1 MLLSALVRLFNAAT
15 TFVLPFGGRAL
26 VAEDRGGDARRPRR
40 RGRLTAG
47 RILER
52 VSFVTALAAAIGL
65 LIGVPLL
72 IVALSVAGPVGWIVA
87 AVVLPVAVLV
97 AILWLGRAR
106 PGDGE
111 PPQL

>member
-1 MLLSALVRLFNAAT
+1 MAQ
-15 TFVLPFGGRAL
+15 
-26 VAEDRGGDARRPRR
+26 DRGGDARRPRR
-40 RGRLTAG
+40 GGRLTRATYS
-47 RILER
+47 RR

-72 IVALSVAGPVGWIVA
+72 IVALTVAGPIGWIVA
-87 AVVLPVAVLV
+87 AVLLPVAVL
-97 AILWLGRAR
+97 ATILWLGRAR

>member
-1 MLLSALVRLFNAAT
+1 
-15 TFVLPFGGRAL
+15 
-26 VAEDRGGDARRPRR
+26 
-40 RGRLTAG
+40 
-47 RILER
+47 

-72 IVALSVAGPVGWIVA
+72 IVALTVVGPVGWIVA

-97 AILWLGRAR
+97 TILWLGRAR

-111 PPQL
+111 PPDV

>member
-1 MLLSALVRLFNAAT
+1 MRSRRRPSVVVDPPIVRL
-15 TFVLPFGGRAL
+15 
-26 VAEDRGGDARRPRR
+26 PRR
-40 RGRLTAG
+40 

-72 IVALSVAGPVGWIVA
+72 IVALTVAGPVGWIVA

>member
-1 MLLSALVRLFNAAT
+1 MRLREGLSS
-15 TFVLPFGGRAL
+15 
-26 VAEDRGGDARRPRR
+26 RR
-40 RGRLTAG
+40 RSTRSIRLPPP
-47 RILER
+47 RILEQ

-65 LIGVPLL
+65 LIGLPLL
-72 IVALSVAGPVGWIVA
+72 IVALTLAGPVGWIVA
-87 AVVLPVAVLV
+87 AVVLPVAVLA

>member
-1 MLLSALVRLFNAAT
+1 MLIT
-15 TFVLPFGGRAL
+15 TRGDIL
-26 VAEDRGGDARRPRR
+26 VAAAARD
-40 RGRLTAG
+40 GA
-47 RILER
+47 RILGD

-87 AVVLPVAVLV
+87 AVVLPLAVL
-97 AILWLGRAR
+97 ATILWLGRAQ

-111 PPQL
+111 PPEL